1 MSRRVSNP
9 RRLMLVLFLN
19 LALITAQVAVGAA
32 AHSAELQ
39 PPVRCP
45 VPEAGVRYIRV
56 HNTWRTCASIAG
68 IAVRRPK

>member
-1 MSRRVSNP
+1 MSRRMSRT

-19 LALITAQVAVGAA
+19 LALITTQVAMGVV

-45 VPEAGVRYIRV
+45 VPEGTNPL
-56 HNTWRTCASIAG
+56 HQG
-68 IAVRRPK
+68 P